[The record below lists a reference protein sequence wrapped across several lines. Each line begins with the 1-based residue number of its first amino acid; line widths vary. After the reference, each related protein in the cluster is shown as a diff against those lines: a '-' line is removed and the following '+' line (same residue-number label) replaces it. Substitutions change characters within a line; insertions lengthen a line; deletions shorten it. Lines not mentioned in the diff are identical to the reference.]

1 MDLYSNESQK
11 SGTLVRTS
19 LSCDLYVTF
28 FVLTIFQHHL
38 QSITEQMYSNRES
51 NCLFVYKQHI
61 RQLILNNNVAC
72 QMATVKCNDYQI
84 YIIST
89 YQMSLLGHL

>member
-11 SGTLVRTS
+11 SQTLVRTS
-19 LSCDLYVTF
+19 LSCDLFVTF

-38 QSITEQMYSNRES
+38 QSITEQTYSNRES

-61 RQLILNNNVAC
+61 RQLMLNNNVAC
-72 QMATVKCNDYQI
+72 KMATVKCNDYQI

>member
-11 SGTLVRTS
+11 SRTLVRTS
-19 LSCDLYVTF
+19 LSCDLFVTF
-28 FVLTIFQHHL
+28 FGSYHISTSSAI
-38 QSITEQMYSNRES
+38 ITEQMYSNRES